1 MLEHVIL
8 RLFAI
13 SITME
18 NNIIKELQFLEKE
31 MSAKEKNRK
40 KKKRHFL
47 SGLFSTSAKFIILG
61 KLQTLAKNP

>member
-18 NNIIKELQFLEKE
+18 NNIIKELQFVEKE

-40 KKKRHFL
+40 KRHFL
-47 SGLFSTSAKFIILG
+47 SGIFSTSAKFIILG
-61 KLQTLAKNP
+61 NLQTFAKNL